1 MNLEKLE
8 KEYDQKNMLEII
20 RSFPRQ
26 LRKAIEVSYAWKLPP
41 HFKKKYSGI
50 IVQGMGGSAIGG
62 LVARRL
68 LLEKLK
74 LPLVVNRDYSLPAFA
89 NNKWLAVI
97 VSYSGNTEE
106 TLSVFSEAKKKKMS
120 IVCISSNGTLS
131 KKCKNC
137 IRIPRGFP
145 PRTQLAM
152 TMVPVLAVLEKLALA
167 REKSALKES
176 AEFLQKNIQETEKL
190 GKKLAVFLKG
200 KIPVVYAPAK
210 FAPAAERFHT
220 QLAENSKAFSHWN
233 MLPELNHNEIVGW
246 KPSEKNLGFV
256 LFRDNKETKKEKK
269 RFEFTKKLAGKKS
282 ACIDFRARGKT
293 LHEKMLYLISIGD
306 FASYYLALLNKENP
320 WPVKNIEKLKKELK

>member
-1 MNLEKLE
+1 MNFEKLK
-8 KEYDQKNMLEII
+8 KEYDKKNMLGII

-26 LRKAIEVSYAWKLPP
+26 LRKAIETSYAWKLPT

-62 LVARRL
+62 LVAKGL

-89 NNKWLAVI
+89 NSKWLAVI

-106 TLSVFSEAKKKKMS
+106 TLSVFSEAKKKKMNT
-120 IVCISSNGTLS
+120 VCISSNGALS

-137 IRIPRGFP
+137 IRIPGNFP

-152 TMVPVLAVLEKLALA
+152 TMVPILAVLEKLALA
-167 REKSALKES
+167 REKSALEKS
-176 AEFLQKNIQETEKL
+176 ATFLQENIRETERL
-190 GKKLAVFLKG
+190 GKELAAFLKG

-233 MLPELNHNEIVGW
+233 VLPELNHNEIVGW
-246 KPSEKNLGFV
+246 KPSEKKLGFV

-269 RFEFTKKLAGKKS
+269 RSEFTKKLACQKS
-282 ACIDFRARGKT
+282 SCTELRARGKT
-293 LHEKMLYLISIGD
+293 LHEKMFYLVSVGD